1 MLKFVLCQLLPSIP
15 LLSFYLVTLVDY
27 LLLLQEENISLRG
40 LLEKTHIMFLTAD
53 GELKEC
59 TLEDL
64 DSGDEKS
71 KLITTEAQREYI
83 RYTSLEQLSKV
94 EVNSSDDEEDMI
106 VLIENINNNRSR
118 HSWNVD
124 SDFRL
129 IGAIQSSDSGCAG
142 VATVGGTLVAISIH
156 SQAQCCCN
164 NSDSGDSSTVEDWV
178 LITPMSRGM

>member
-1 MLKFVLCQLLPSIP
+1 MIRVILQHIVS
-15 LLSFYLVTLVDY
+15 LVDY
-27 LLLLQEENISLRG
+27 LLLSLQDENINLRG

-106 VLIENINNNRSR
+106 VLIENNNNKKR
-118 HSWNVD
+118 HSWNVEN
-124 SDFRL
+124 DFRL

-156 SQAQCCCN
+156 SQAQSCCN
-164 NSDSGDSSTVEDWV
+164 NSDSGDSSTMEDWV
-178 LITPMSRGM
+178 LINPMSRGM